1 MPILDELKQAVP
13 NISVGILTADMMNLD
28 SQLKLVEDAGVRLL
42 HFDVMDGC
50 FCPMLTAGPP
60 FIKAIQTSLFKDVHL
75 MIEEPLDKLQGF
87 ALAGADII
95 TVSVESCRHLHQA
108 LKIIGEMENVSDA
121 QRGILRG
128 ISLNPSTPI
137 ETVEPVLDCVEM
149 VLLLAVNPGYG
160 GQKFIPST
168 QTKLRRLQ
176 QLIDRSKRDI
186 FICLDGGVKKDNIAD
201 IGRLGADLI
210 VTGSAVFDGKDPA
223 SNAKFMLQTI
233 AKENQNAAR

>member
-108 LKIIGEMENVSDA
+108 LKIIGEMENVNDA

-186 FICLDGGVKKDNIAD
+186 FICLDGGVKK
-201 IGRLGADLI
+201 
-210 VTGSAVFDGKDPA
+210 
-223 SNAKFMLQTI
+223 
-233 AKENQNAAR
+233 E